1 MRKGLTSVAGLAGAL
16 PILAILTASP
26 QLEAAEAPAVPDRA
40 ERPIEKPE
48 PKAPVRHTPPP
59 SPAAHDAATAWLA
72 DLHASNLCVIAL
84 ANAGRERGVH
94 EEARQLFAQIRTQRL
109 DLDRAAMAALQDL
122 DVPQATA
129 AGRAAPQVTACLGD
143 PERQRLFQKSSAE
156 NERKLL
162 ATLAATET
170 NDLDRLRTAAPALAG
185 VSSVQLHEVL
195 RQAEDTFRQARAET
209 ERLLRQLTTPEG
221 RSDRR
226 PS

>member
-1 MRKGLTSVAGLAGAL
+1 MRKGLEGVTGLAGVL
-16 PILAILTASP
+16 PLLAIFTNAP
-26 QLEAAEAPAVPDRA
+26 QLGAAEAPAVTDRA

-48 PKAPVRHTPPP
+48 PTAPVRRTPPP
-59 SPAAHDAATAWLA
+59 SAAARDAATAWLA

-94 EEARQLFAQIRTQRL
+94 DEARQLFAQVRTQRL
-109 DLDRAAMAALQDL
+109 ALDRAAMAALQDL

-129 AGRAAPQVTACLGD
+129 AERAAPQVTACLGD

-170 NDLDRLRTAAPALAG
+170 NDLDRLRSATPALAG
-185 VSSVQLHEVL
+185 VSSVQLREVL
-195 RQAEDTFRQARAET
+195 RQAEDNFREGRAET
-209 ERLLRQLTTPEG
+209 ERLLRQLSTPEG
-221 RSDRR
+221 RADRR